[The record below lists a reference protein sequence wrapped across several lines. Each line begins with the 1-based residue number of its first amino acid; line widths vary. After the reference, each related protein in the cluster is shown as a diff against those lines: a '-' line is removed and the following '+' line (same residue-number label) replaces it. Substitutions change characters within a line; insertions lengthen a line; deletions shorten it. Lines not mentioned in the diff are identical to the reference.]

1 MQLIDTHTHIYH
13 EDFDE
18 DFDEVVQRAKDI
30 GVEAILYPDI
40 DSISRKKMKESAAK
54 YPGFIHTM
62 RGLHPTDVKENFKAE
77 LELVE
82 QELNAH
88 DNIIGVG
95 EIGIDLY
102 WDKTFKKQQQ
112 EAFSIQLEMA
122 AERDLPVSIH
132 QRNSMSEVM
141 DILRIYKGRIRGV
154 LHCFSGNVS
163 EAKEAIDMG
172 FMLGIGG
179 VLTFKNSGLID
190 IVQHSG
196 IQNLVLETDAP
207 YLAPTPMRG
216 KRNEPAY
223 LELIC
228 SFLASVMGE
237 SPEDTAK
244 ITTANAKKV
253 FQKI

>member
-13 EDFDE
+13 KDFDE
-18 DFDEVVQRAKDI
+18 DFDEVVQRAKNI
-30 GVEAILYPDI
+30 GVETILFPDI
-40 DSISRKKMKESAAK
+40 NSSTRQRMKDAAAK
-54 YPGFIHTM
+54 YPKLIYTM
-62 RGLHPTDVKENFKAE
+62 RGLHPTDVKENFKTE

-82 QELNAH
+82 QELNA
-88 DNIIGVG
+88 DTEIIGIG
-95 EIGIDLY
+95 EIGIDLF

-122 AERDLPVSIH
+122 AKRDLPVSIH
-132 QRNSMSEVM
+132 QRNSMTEVM
-141 DILRIYKGRIRGV
+141 DILKTFKGRLQGI
-154 LHCFSGNVS
+154 LHCFSGNIS

-196 IQNLVLETDAP
+196 IRNLVLETDAP
-207 YLAPTPMRG
+207 YLAPTPHRG

-228 SFLASVMGE
+228 NFLANTMGE
-237 SPEDTAK
+237 SNEDTAA
-244 ITTANAKKV
+244 ITTANAKSIFKN
-253 FQKI
+253 I

>member
-18 DFDEVVQRAKDI
+18 DFDEVVQRAKDV
-30 GVEAILYPDI
+30 GVEAILFPDI
-40 DSISRKKMKESAAK
+40 DSGSRQKMKKSAAK
-54 YPGFIHTM
+54 YPGFIYTM
-62 RGLHPTDVKENFKAE
+62 RGLHPTDVKGNFKAE
-77 LELVE
+77 LDLVE

-88 DNIIGVG
+88 NHIIGVG

-102 WDKTFKKQQQ
+102 WDETFKKQQQ

-132 QRNSMSEVM
+132 QRNSMPEVM
-141 DILRIYKGRIRGV
+141 DILRMYKGRIRGV

-163 EAKEAIDMG
+163 EAKEAINMG

-179 VLTFKNSGLID
+179 VLTFKNSGVID

-207 YLAPTPMRG
+207 YLAPIPHRG
-216 KRNEPAY
+216 RRNEPAY

-228 SFLASVMGE
+228 NFLSTVMGE
-237 SPEDTAK
+237 SAEETAA
-244 ITTANAKKV
+244 ITTANARSIFKN
-253 FQKI
+253 I